1 MLCPCPIFLESCP
14 LCLQEMMALYPIR
27 LASTATRTAGIHM
40 AFVTHLRTQA
50 LEAGCSISI
59 RGPWYGPQT
68 IVPQRKETRN
78 DSDSASGRRRHRQA
92 AAGGGAS
99 SCSAVSAAAAVGWG
113 CRRRIRLVTV
123 TVSRPRRAARSPPDR
138 CHRLRWQRVR
148 RLAAGV
154 VAAASVWSRSA
165 GRTASC
171 RQRRGRRQWPWA
183 SLAGS
188 TCME

>member
-1 MLCPCPIFLESCP
+1 
-14 LCLQEMMALYPIR
+14 
-27 LASTATRTAGIHM
+27 
-40 AFVTHLRTQA
+40 
-50 LEAGCSISI
+50 
-59 RGPWYGPQT
+59 
-68 IVPQRKETRN
+68 VPQRKETRN

-113 CRRRIRLVTV
+113 CRCRIRLVTV
-123 TVSRPRRAARSPPDR
+123 TVSRPRRAASLRLPPDR
-138 CHRLRWQRVR
+138 CHDRLRWQRVR